1 MEKNQNVTQIYSFII
16 YVKIKDTLVD
26 IAKNVGR
33 LDTSVYELDR
43 PLPRRKYS

>member
-16 YVKIKDTLVD
+16 YVKIKDILVD
-26 IAKNVGR
+26 IAKDVGR
-33 LDTSVYELDR
+33 FDTSIYELDR